1 MPHGPSWT
9 SGDVGR
15 TLEQEGPKSI
25 RKVNILRGQT
35 YLTSKL
41 RSVDWVR
48 ATVRAQ
54 QFEKEMPPDSGKWL
68 NACGGPTRERKLL
81 GTQSEVDKLGVATTD
96 LRLLPV
102 RHISAGI
109 SIRHSRICPLGDNV
123 PRQTCA
129 GGVIM
134 QIRSPASNAVLQ
146 IYWTLIF
153 VVFLLLGAANAQ
165 QPLPDSP
172 SPKTQ
177 TKQSQPSVVIAKTQ
191 AKAVSE
197 NGWPRTFA
205 SGTHTF
211 TVYPP
216 QVDKWSENLL
226 DLYCAVELKEG
237 KESAPKY
244 GVVWFQA
251 RTEVDKV
258 NRLVTLDQAKLTKVK
273 FPVAQDKEPEL
284 TALLEK
290 KLPGATKTISL
301 DRLESEVEADN
312 ELVKGVD
319 VKNDPP
325 KVIIASK
332 PSLQVL
338 IDGMPQMREV
348 PGTKLLRVINT
359 RSIILYETDKQLYFL
374 RVQDWWLQTKKLE
387 GSWEYAKK
395 LPDDMKTAEEFIV
408 SQNQVQKPEGE
419 GIKDQPS
426 LKEAGKKA
434 EIPTVYVVY
443 EPAELIE
450 TKGAPKYTVIAGT
463 GLEYVANTTG
473 SIFRLGGEYYILI
486 SGRWF
491 KGASLDGP
499 WSFVSVTEMPTDFA
513 RIPTDDPKATVLASV
528 PGTSQSKESLIA
540 NSIPQT
546 ATITRSEAKIT
557 VKYDGEAKFEPIEGT
572 PMSYAGNTS
581 AAVIKMSDEDYYC
594 VEAGVWFK
602 GRSPQGPWIVADAVP
617 AQIYDIPPSSPLY
630 YVTYAKIYGS
640 TPDVVYVG
648 YTPGYYGTVVSSST
662 MTVVYGTGWYYPPYI
677 SPTAWYGWPYTYGV
691 GAGFTY
697 SDDAGWSFG
706 FGYGYGYYP
715 WYYPWW
721 GPWGYYGCCWYPYY
735 GWGAWGGAVVANVY
749 GVWGNTAY
757 SRTGAAWANPYTGNY
772 GAATRGAYYNTQ
784 TGRSTVA
791 GRGYNTNIYTGNT
804 YGYRGGVTY
813 NPNTGIVAGGG
824 AGYVGNI
831 YTGQGA
837 ANRGGFIY
845 NTNTN
850 TGIAA
855 GKNNVYAGKDGTV
868 YRYNKD
874 SGNWSVNNGNG
885 WQTVDKPQPKLQKQQ
900 EMRNRGAQRTQN
912 FNSMRG
918 SRGARMGG
926 GRRR

>member
-1 MPHGPSWT
+1 
-9 SGDVGR
+9 
-15 TLEQEGPKSI
+15 
-25 RKVNILRGQT
+25 
-35 YLTSKL
+35 
-41 RSVDWVR
+41 
-48 ATVRAQ
+48 
-54 QFEKEMPPDSGKWL
+54 
-68 NACGGPTRERKLL
+68 
-81 GTQSEVDKLGVATTD
+81 
-96 LRLLPV
+96 
-102 RHISAGI
+102 
-109 SIRHSRICPLGDNV
+109 
-123 PRQTCA
+123 
-129 GGVIM
+129 M
-134 QIRSPASNAVLQ
+134 QIRRAATAVLP

-153 VVFLLLGAANAQ
+153 AVSLIFGAANAQ

-177 TKQSQPSVVIAKTQ
+177 TKEQQPNAPSP
-191 AKAVSE
+191 KAQTKGATE

-205 SGTHTF
+205 SGADTF

-216 QVDKWSENLL
+216 QVDKWNDNLI

-258 NRLVTLDQAKLTKVK
+258 NRLVTLDQAKITKVK

-301 DRLESEVEADN
+301 DRLELELEADN

-325 KVIIASK
+325 KVTIASK

-348 PGTKLLRVINT
+348 PSTKLLRVINT

-374 RVQDWWLQTKKLE
+374 RVQDWWLQAKKLE
-387 GSWEYAKK
+387 GPWEYAKK
-395 LPDDMKTAEEFIV
+395 LPDDMKKAEEFIV
-408 SQNQVQKPEGE
+408 SQNQVQNPEGE
-419 GIKDQPS
+419 QIKDQPS

-434 EIPTVYVVY
+434 EIPAVCVVY
-443 EPAELIE
+443 GPAELIE
-450 TKGAPKYTVIAGT
+450 TKGEPTYSLIPGT
-463 GLEYVANTTG
+463 GLEYVGNTTG
-473 SIFRLGGEYYILI
+473 NIFRLGGEYYILI

-499 WSFVSVTEMPTDFA
+499 WTFVNATEMPADFTK
-513 RIPTDDPKATVLASV
+513 IPTDHPKAIVLASV
-528 PGTSQSKESLIA
+528 PGTSQAKESLIA

-557 VKYDGEAKFEPIEGT
+557 VQYDGEAKFEPIEGT
-572 PMSYAGNTS
+572 SMSYATNTS
-581 AAVIKMSDEDYYC
+581 AAVIRVSDENYYC

-602 GRSPQGPWIVADAVP
+602 GRSPQGPWIVVDAVP

-630 YVTYAKIYGS
+630 YVTYAKIYSS

-697 SDDAGWSFG
+697 SDDTGWSFG

-721 GPWGYYGCCWYPYY
+721 GPMGYWGCCWYPYY
-735 GWGAWGGAVVANVY
+735 GWGAWGGAAVANVY

-772 GAATRGAYYNTQ
+772 GAASRGTYYNTQ
-784 TGRSTVA
+784 TGRTTVA

-804 YGYRGGVTY
+804 AGYRGGVTY
-813 NPNTGIVAGGG
+813 NANTGIVAGGG
-824 AGYVGNI
+824 AGYAGNI
-831 YTGQGA
+831 YSGQGA

-868 YRYNKD
+868 YRYNRD
-874 SGNWSVNNGNG
+874 SGNWSVNSGNG
-885 WQTVDKPQPKLQKQQ
+885 WQTVDKPQPKLQTQQ

-912 FNSMRG
+912 FNSMRS

>member
-1 MPHGPSWT
+1 
-9 SGDVGR
+9 
-15 TLEQEGPKSI
+15 
-25 RKVNILRGQT
+25 VNILRGQT

-408 SQNQVQKPEGE
+408 SQNQVQNPEGE